1 MSDADVRVLREALV
15 AAARRLDTLGLNR
28 GTAGNVSV
36 RCALPGRDGYLITP
50 SGMPP
55 AEIHASDI
63 VAMPIGGEAPL
74 DPSARRPSSEW
85 RFHRDVYRARP
96 DAGAIVHTHSP
107 FATTLACLGRGIPPF
122 HYMVARAGGRDI
134 RCAAYATFGSQA
146 LSDAAVAAIEGRR
159 ACLLARH
166 GMIALGRDLADAL
179 ALAVEVEGLAEVYWR
194 ALAVGEPG
202 CLPDDEMD
210 RVAAQF
216 RAYGQPRAGG

>member
-1 MSDADVRVLREALV
+1 MSGAATGTLREALV
-15 AAARRLDTLGLNR
+15 AATNRLDALGLNR

-36 RCALPGRDGYLITP
+36 RCPLPGRDGYLVTP

-55 AEIHASDI
+55 AEIRAADV
-63 VAMPIGGEAPL
+63 VAMPIDGDVPVDAG
-74 DPSARRPSSEW
+74 ARRPSSEW

-122 HYMVARAGGRDI
+122 HYMVAKAGGRDI
-134 RCAAYATFGSQA
+134 RCAGYATFGTQA
-146 LSDAAVAAIEGRR
+146 LSDAVVAALAGRR

-166 GMIALGRDLADAL
+166 GMLAFGRDLADAV
-179 ALAVEVEGLAEVYWR
+179 ALAVEVEALAEVYWR
-194 ALAVGEPG
+194 ALAVGDPG
-202 CLPDDEMD
+202 CLSDDEME

-216 RAYGQPRAGG
+216 RDYGQAAAER

>member
-1 MSDADVRVLREALV
+1 MSVSEAALREALV
-15 AAARRLDTLGLNR
+15 ATARQLDALGLNR

-36 RCALPGRDGYLITP
+36 RRAGADADGYLITP
-50 SGMPP
+50 TGMPP
-55 AEIHASDI
+55 TSIRAADV
-63 VAMPIGGEAPL
+63 VAMPIDGDAPV
-74 DPSARRPSSEW
+74 DAASRRPSSEW
-85 RFHRDVYRARP
+85 RFHRDLYRARR

-107 FATTLACLGRGIPPF
+107 FATTLACLGRDIPPF

-134 RCAAYATFGSQA
+134 RCAAYATFGTQA
-146 LSDAAVAAIEGRR
+146 LSDAAVAAMSDRR

-166 GMIALGRDLADAL
+166 GMIALGRDLDAAL
-179 ALAVEVEGLAEVYWR
+179 ALAVEVESLAEVYWR

-216 RAYGQPRAGG
+216 RDYGQPSARR

>member
-15 AAARRLDTLGLNR
+15 AAARRLDALGLNR
-28 GTAGNVSV
+28 GTAGNASV
-36 RCALPGRDGYLITP
+36 RCALPGHHGYLITP
-50 SGMPP
+50 SGMLP
-55 AEIHASDI
+55 AEVHAADM

-146 LSDAAVAAIEGRR
+146 LSDAAVAAIAGRR

-166 GMIALGRDLADAL
+166 GMIALGRDLTDAL

-216 RAYGQPRAGG
+216 RAYGQPPAVR

>member
-1 MSDADVRVLREALV
+1 MSGADVGTLREALV
-15 AAARRLDTLGLNR
+15 AVARRLDALGLNR

-36 RCALPGRDGYLITP
+36 RCAGAGGDGYLITP

-55 AEIHASDI
+55 AEVHAADV
-63 VAMPIGGEAPL
+63 VAMPIDGDAPG
-74 DPSARRPSSEW
+74 DASARRPSSEW
-85 RFHRDVYRARP
+85 RFHRDLYRARP

-122 HYMVARAGGRDI
+122 HYMVAKAGGRDI
-134 RCAAYATFGSQA
+134 RCARYATFGTQA
-146 LSDAAVAAIEGRR
+146 LSDAAVTAMADRR

-166 GMIALGRDLADAL
+166 GMIAVGRGLEAAL

-194 ALAVGEPG
+194 ALAIGEPG
-202 CLPDDEMD
+202 CLPDDEME

-216 RAYGQPRAGG
+216 RDYGQPAAPG